1 MPAVRVAIIGAGFSG
16 IGMACGLLR
25 SGVTDFVV
33 LERARE
39 VGGTWRDN
47 VYPGAACDIPA
58 DLYSFSFAPNPDWSH
73 RYPRQDELLAYLRDV
88 ADRFGVT
95 PHIAFGTEVADA
107 SWDDDERRW
116 TITTNAGTWT
126 ADVLVSGAG
135 PFVDP
140 AWPDIPGLA
149 SFGGPRVHTARWDP
163 ALEVAGRTV
172 AVLGTGASAIQL
184 VPELRRRGARVVV
197 LQRTAPWVIPRHDP
211 PTTAGRRRAFRR
223 APWRQ
228 RLSRARFFARQEANF
243 PAFAVPLIGRI
254 GEAAYRRHLRRQ
266 VADPE
271 LRERLTPRFRIGCKR
286 ILISSDWYPALA
298 SPEVDLVTERVERIE
313 PDAIVTA
320 DGVRHPADVL
330 VAATGFHVTSPPIA
344 ARIRARGTAL
354 AERWTP
360 HMTALRGTT
369 VPGFPN
375 LFVLVGPNT
384 ALGHNSMV
392 YVIEA
397 QIRYALQALA
407 ELAARGSR
415 TLEATPEAGRAYAE
429 RLDGA
434 LARSVWQTGGCVSY
448 YQAADGAN
456 PTIWPHSAVAFA
468 RTVRRLDP
476 AEFSWA

>member
-25 SGVTDFVV
+25 TGVTEFVV
-33 LERARE
+33 LERGRE

-73 RYPRQDELLAYLRDV
+73 RYPRQAELLAYLREV

-95 PHIAFGTEVADA
+95 PHIAFGTEVTSAE
-107 SWDDDERRW
+107 WDEVERQW
-116 TITTNAGTWT
+116 TIATDTATWT

-140 AWPDIPGLA
+140 AWPAIPGFDA
-149 SFGGPRVHTARWDP
+149 FDGPRVHTARWDP
-163 ALEVAGRTV
+163 SLELAGRTV

-184 VPELRRRGARVVV
+184 VPELRRRGARVLVV
-197 LQRTAPWVIPRHDP
+197 QRTAPWVVPRHDP
-211 PTTAGRRRAFRR
+211 ATTERRRRSFRR

-228 RLSRARFFARQEANF
+228 RVARALVFARQELNF
-243 PAFAVPLIGRI
+243 PAFAIPLIGRI
-254 GEAAYRRHLRRQ
+254 AEGSYRRRLRRE
-266 VADPE
+266 VAEPA

-286 ILISSDWYPALA
+286 ILISSDWYPALV
-298 SPEVDLVTERVERIE
+298 SPEVELLTEAVERIE
-313 PDAIVTA
+313 GDAFVTA
-320 DGVRHPADVL
+320 DGSRHRADVL

-344 ARIRARGTAL
+344 ARIRARGAAL

-360 HMTALRGTT
+360 HGSALRGTT
-369 VPGFPN
+369 VSGFPN
-375 LFVLVGPNT
+375 LFLLIGPNT

-397 QIRYALQALA
+397 QIRYVLQALDR
-407 ELAARGSR
+407 LDGRGAR
-415 TLEATPEAGRAYAE
+415 TLEATPEAERAYGD
-429 RLDGA
+429 RLDRA
-434 LARSVWQTGGCVSY
+434 LSRSVWQRGGCVSY

-456 PTIWPHSAVAFA
+456 STIWPHSAAAFGRAVA
-468 RTVRRLDP
+468 RLHP
-476 AEFSWA
+476 REYRWT